1 MMKDISAN
9 AGLIVYTNHGL
20 WATAVTLLSNA
31 EIFQLQLSVQQKSKM
46 STILL
51 ATACLCA
58 LSLTL
63 QASDDDCVHP
73 PVHEVAP
80 GKNHDSIRSVGAPS
94 MYDCAAECK
103 LLPQCLAF
111 TFDPE
116 KRACQLLEKT
126 NPSFTVGS
134 GVFFSN
140 IQDWKMPLTGACG
153 EASCGPNSRCT
164 VGRKGHPLCL
174 SSVIG
179 MNCTHDCYVTM
190 TSCFLGQCLCHPGY
204 SHNIRRNSCDRD
216 CKSYGDTMTPYKG
229 LAIAGYNRKVLKVVG
244 GLEDAMK
251 MCMSACVQETSF
263 VCKTLDFCYKALECK
278 LSSDGY
284 LDVKERYRE
293 HGLSEWWL
301 AVRKCQ

>member
-1 MMKDISAN
+1 MGRL
-9 AGLIVYTNHGL
+9 AG
-20 WATAVTLLSNA
+20 
-31 EIFQLQLSVQQKSKM
+31 
-46 STILL
+46 LL
-51 ATACLCA
+51 ATISEATTLHTQMWTILVAIACLCA

-80 GKNHDSIRSVGAPS
+80 GKNHDYIRSVGAPS

-103 LLPQCLAF
+103 LLPPCLSF
-111 TFDPE
+111 IFDPE
-116 KRACQLLEKT
+116 KRACQLLKKT

-134 GVFFSN
+134 GIFLSN

-153 EASCGPNSRCT
+153 DASCGPNSRCT
-164 VGRKGHPLCL
+164 VGRYDQPLCV
-174 SSVIG
+174 SYAVIG
-179 MNCTHDCYVTM
+179 MNCTRDADCHVTM

-229 LAIAGYNRKVLKVVG
+229 LGIRDHNRKTLKVVG

-251 MCMSACVQETSF
+251 MCMSACVEETSF
-263 VCKTLDFCYKALECK
+263 VCKSVDYGRRYELCH
-278 LSSDGY
+278 LSSEGY
-284 LDVKERYRE
+284 LDVAAENRQRDLP
-293 HGLSEWWL
+293 GWWM
-301 AVRKCQ
+301 AVRGCQ